1 MTKSVQ
7 CIQTVIA
14 EIMIND
20 KPNEVI
26 EKFLNHLL
34 KDINLEWKHQW
45 MRGSD
50 ISFDC
55 VHINFKWCLSYID
68 FSDWIKNKKQ

>member
-14 EIMIND
+14 EIMIYD

-26 EKFLNHLL
+26 EKIFESPL
-34 KDINLEWKHQW
+34 KRYQFGLEAS
-45 MRGSD
+45 MNER
-50 ISFDC
+50 
-55 VHINFKWCLSYID
+55 
-68 FSDWIKNKKQ
+68 

>member
-26 EKFLNHLL
+26 EKFFESLL
-34 KDINLEWKHQW
+34 KRYQFGLEAS

-55 VHINFKWCLSYID
+55 VHINFKWYLSYID
-68 FSDWIKNKKQ
+68 FSDWIQNKKQ

>member
-26 EKFLNHLL
+26 EKFFESPL
-34 KDINLEWKHQW
+34 KRYQFGLEAS
-45 MRGSD
+45 MNES
-50 ISFDC
+50 
-55 VHINFKWCLSYID
+55 
-68 FSDWIKNKKQ
+68 

>member
-1 MTKSVQ
+1 MQ

-26 EKFLNHLL
+26 EKFFESLL
-34 KDINLEWKHQW
+34 KWYQFGLEAS

-50 ISFDC
+50 ISFYC
-55 VHINFKWCLSYID
+55 VHINFKCLSYID
-68 FSDWIKNKKQ
+68 FSDWIQNKKQ